1 MKRTVWLSLAASFA
15 VSAVLAQDAGQMITF
30 KSGAETTSG
39 YLSLPKGGGKK
50 PAVVVI
56 QEWWGLNDFVKKKAD
71 YFASQGYVALAPDL
85 YRGKLATTSDEA
97 HQYMMALDP
106 ERGLADLRAAV
117 ATLRARS
124 DVDAARIA
132 SVGWCMGGAYSLRLA
147 LAEPKLAGA
156 VVYYGRP
163 VTDEKQIAALQVPI
177 LGHFGGQDQG
187 PPPEMVQEFET
198 KAKAA
203 GKVVDLK
210 FYPEAGHGFA
220 SNPQAMRAD
229 DAKDAD
235 KRTDRFFEAVL
246 KGKKG

>member
-1 MKRTVWLSLAASFA
+1 MKTAFTLAALLAAAAA
-15 VSAVLAQDAGQMITF
+15 VAQNAGTMLTY
-30 KSGAETTSG
+30 KSGADTVSG
-39 YLSLPKGGGKK
+39 YLALPKGGGRK

-56 QEWWGLNDFVKKKAD
+56 QEWWGLNDFVKRKAD
-71 YFASQGYVALAPDL
+71 HFASQGYVALAPDL

-106 ERGLADLRAAV
+106 ARGLGDLRAAV
-117 ATLRARS
+117 AALRARN
-124 DVDAARIA
+124 DVDPERIA
-132 SVGWCMGGAYSLRLA
+132 AVGWCMGGAYSLKLA
-147 LAEPKLAGA
+147 IAEPKLAGA

-163 VTDEKQIAALQVPI
+163 VTDEKEIGSLQVPV
-177 LGHFGGQDQG
+177 LGNFGGKDQG
-187 PPPEMVQEFET
+187 PPPEMVKDFET

-203 GKVVDLK
+203 GKVVDIK

-235 KRTDRFFEAVL
+235 ARTDRFFEAVL
-246 KGKKG
+246 KGKKS